1 MTLNHVG
8 IKAVHGL
15 SVGHHDVV
23 SDVYNVVD
31 GAQADGKQLV
41 LQPFGAFF
49 HLAIGYR
56 YASIAFAGIVILDGY
71 IYGQVVIVYHEGIAA
86 GAFQRC
92 FITILHQPGVQ
103 VACHAIMTKC
113 IGMVSCYVNLDKP
126 VAFQLVIFGGRL
138 ANLSVGRQNDDAV
151 VSRSHANFV
160 FCTNHTKAFN
170 AAQLRLLNNKLV
182 VAIVKHGTHIGH
194 YYLLSGGNIGC
205 AAYYLRRFALAQVN
219 GCDV

>member
-1 MTLNHVG
+1 
-8 IKAVHGL
+8 
-15 SVGHHDVV
+15 
-23 SDVYNVVD
+23 
-31 GAQADGKQLV
+31 
-41 LQPFGAFF
+41 
-49 HLAIGYR
+49 
-56 YASIAFAGIVILDGY
+56 
-71 IYGQVVIVYHEGIAA
+71 
-86 GAFQRC
+86 
-92 FITILHQPGVQ
+92 
-103 VACHAIMTKC
+103 
-113 IGMVSCYVNLDKP
+113 MVSCYVNLDKP

-160 FCTNHTKAFN
+160 FCTYHTKAFN
-170 AAQLRLLNNKLV
+170 ATQLRLLNNKLV